1 MRPHLGPRHDIIIS
15 SHHQLFGIF
24 GNQFYIPRSFKGSLA
39 VYLPTNLGRF
49 QTQQVRL
56 ARKSLFCAHRRERLN
71 HLFDGPKVFAC
82 PCKLGGD
89 GGWASLSQNADAMYQ
104 HAYGVRN
111 PMHGTLNIQV
121 SNSASQVGTQISFLR
136 ASA

>member
-1 MRPHLGPRHDIIIS
+1 M
-15 SHHQLFGIF
+15 
-24 GNQFYIPRSFKGSLA
+24 KGSTIFLM
-39 VYLPTNLGRF
+39 V
-49 QTQQVRL
+49 Q
-56 ARKSLFCAHRRERLN
+56 KSLLALASF
-71 HLFDGPKVFAC
+71 
-82 PCKLGGD
+82 GGD